1 MTHARVCKYP
11 CERPKI
17 PQSFYQISYSLQA
30 TIDDYNEISRLLK
43 FEKGVQRTTEF
54 LLSNPLP
61 RDRIIELQAVK
72 IMQDK
77 RIHDIENHIFDLTY
91 PLQKIRNTLS
101 TMLTND
107 ITLQP
112 KKGDNT
118 HTIMKT
124 HVDFL
129 NRIQN
134 LAPDMINDH
143 KVCTAEILAWSSP
156 FRMTQKKSIIYEK
169 QQETQLKPDK
179 IIIELKAITL
189 VLSKIKNV
197 LRTSRDQHFRADIPI
212 EITH

>member
-1 MTHARVCKYP
+1 MTHARICKYP

-43 FEKGVQRTTEF
+43 FEKGVQRTTDY

-72 IMQDK
+72 IVQDK
-77 RIHDIENHIFDLTY
+77 RLHDIESQIFDLTY
-91 PLQKIRNTLS
+91 PLQKIRNTLN
-101 TMLTND
+101 TMLTNE

-112 KKGDNT
+112 KKGD
-118 HTIMKT
+118 TIYTTIKT

-134 LAPDMINDH
+134 LAPDMLNDH
-143 KVCTAEILAWSSP
+143 KVCTAEILAWPSP
-156 FRMTQKKSIIYEK
+156 FRMTQKKSIVYER

-179 IIIELKAITL
+179 IIIELKAITS

-197 LRTSRDQHFRADIPI
+197 LRTNRDQHFRADIPI
-212 EITH
+212 EITY